1 MSALQGEV
9 AASELEGHTG
19 IVTLQAHAHEEVS
32 MDVAVAAKDIKRT
45 DLLQMYYYLRLT
57 RTLEDRIT
65 ALYRQG
71 RIVGG
76 VYTSNGME
84 AISVGYASALERDDV
99 IAPFHRD
106 MGAFLI
112 RGITPG
118 EVLAQYLGKRTGP
131 TKGKDGNVHMG
142 DLKRGIIGFVS
153 HLADNLPVATGA
165 ALAFKM
171 RGESRIVVAGTGDGG
186 TSRGDFHEAMNF
198 AAVRKLPVVFFCTN
212 NQYAYSTPLRL
223 QMAITDVVE
232 RAKAYGMPG
241 EIVDGNDVAAVYLAA
256 KRGIAKARAGEG
268 PTFFEFK
275 TMRMHGHSEHDPAK
289 YVPPELLEEW
299 KKRDPILTAE
309 RLLIEA
315 GYGDETYFHEI
326 GERVKKEVE
335 AALEFAEKSPLPD
348 GPEALEGVFATDAD
362 ISHQATHSRSAA
374 LLLQHRTRLERSH
387 TWRPFPKRWM

>member
-1 MSALQGEV
+1 
-9 AASELEGHTG
+9 
-19 IVTLQAHAHEEVS
+19 
-32 MDVAVAAKDIKRT
+32 MDLADVKREIKRA
-45 DLLQMYYYLRLT
+45 DLLQMYHYLRLT
-57 RTLEDRIT
+57 RALEDRIT

-76 VYTSNGME
+76 CYTSHGME
-84 AISVGYASALERDDV
+84 AIAVGYASALERDDV

-165 ALAFKM
+165 ALAFKI
-171 RGESRIVVAGTGDGG
+171 RGEARVVFTGTGDGG

-198 AAVRKLPVVFFCTN
+198 AAVRKLPVVIFCNN
-212 NQYAYSTPLRL
+212 NQYAYSTPQRL
-223 QMAITDVVE
+223 QMAIPDVVD

-241 EIVDGNDVAAVYLAA
+241 EIVDGNDVAAVYLASRLA
-256 KRGIAKARAGEG
+256 VARARAGEG
-268 PTFFEFK
+268 PTFLEFK

-289 YVPPELLEEW
+289 YVPRELLEEW
-299 KKRDPILTAE
+299 KKKDPILKAEHLLE
-309 RLLIEA
+309 RL
-315 GYGDETYFHEI
+315 GYGDEAYFHEVNQL
-326 GERVKKEVE
+326 VKKEVE
-335 AALEFAEKSPLPD
+335 AGLEFAEQSPLPE
-348 GPEALEGVFATDAD
+348 GPEVLEGVFAN
-362 ISHQATHSRSAA
+362 
-374 LLLQHRTRLERSH
+374 EGEVE
-387 TWRPFPKRWM
+387 P

>member
-1 MSALQGEV
+1 MDLADVTREIKQG
-9 AASELEGHTG
+9 
-19 IVTLQAHAHEEVS
+19 
-32 MDVAVAAKDIKRT
+32 
-45 DLLQMYYYLRLT
+45 DLLLMYYYLRLT
-57 RTLEDRIT
+57 RALEDRVT

-76 VYTSNGME
+76 CYPSHGME
-84 AISVGYASALERDDV
+84 AIAVGYASALERDDV

-142 DLKRGIIGFVS
+142 DLARGIIGFAS
-153 HLADNLPVATGA
+153 HLADNLPVAPGA

-198 AAVRKLPVVFFCTN
+198 AAVRKLPVVFFCNN
-212 NQYAYSTPLRL
+212 NQYAYSTPQRL
-223 QMAITDVVE
+223 QMAILDVAD

-241 EIVDGNDVAAVYLAA
+241 EIVDGNDVAAVVLAA
-256 KRGIAKARAGEG
+256 TRAIARARAGEG
-268 PTFFEFK
+268 PTLIEFK

-289 YVPPELLEEW
+289 YVPCELLDEW
-299 KKRDPILTAE
+299 KKVDPILKAE
-309 RLLIEA
+309 RLLA
-315 GYGDETYFHEI
+315 QLGS
-326 GERVKKEVE
+326 GE
-335 AALEFAEKSPLPD
+335 
-348 GPEALEGVFATDAD
+348 
-362 ISHQATHSRSAA
+362 
-374 LLLQHRTRLERSH
+374 
-387 TWRPFPKRWM
+387 